1 MFRRQMKKGGAMRD
15 MLNSYWND
23 RARLLQGA
31 ALGALITVA
40 VGFNWIG
47 GYGFNWVTG
56 GNAEKMA
63 TAASSDAM
71 VPICADQFLAL
82 GPDAQAE
89 YKNIKAA
96 DRDDVVRKHL
106 KKVGAVTVDYSF
118 AKACASAIDLRTQ
131 TAAKKS

>member
-1 MFRRQMKKGGAMRD
+1 MRD
-15 MLNSYWND
+15 MMNSLWND

-31 ALGALITVA
+31 ALGALVTVA

-47 GYGFNWVTG
+47 GYGFNWTTSG
-56 GNAEKMA
+56 SAQKMLA
-63 TAASSDAM
+63 AASSDAM

-118 AKACASAIDLRTQ
+118 AKACASAIDVRAQ
-131 TAAKKS
+131 TAAKPS

>member
-1 MFRRQMKKGGAMRD
+1 MEKDVAMRD

-31 ALGALITVA
+31 ALGALVTVA

-47 GYGFNWVTG
+47 GYGFNWSTS
-56 GNAEKMA
+56 GNVEKRVV
-63 TAASSDAM
+63 AASSDAM
-71 VPICADQFLAL
+71 IPICADQFLAL

-89 YKNIKAA
+89 YKAIKAA

-106 KKVGAVTVDYSF
+106 KKVGAVTVDYTF
-118 AKACASAIDLRTQ
+118 ARACASAIDLRAQ
-131 TAAKKS
+131 TAAKQS

>member
-1 MFRRQMKKGGAMRD
+1 MRE
-15 MLNSYWND
+15 MLNSYWKD

-31 ALGALITVA
+31 ALGALVTVA

-47 GYGFNWVTG
+47 GYGFNWTTS
-56 GNAEKMA
+56 GNAEKRVA
-63 TAASSDAM
+63 AASSDAM

-96 DRDDVVRKHL
+96 DRDDIVRKHL

-118 AKACASAIDLRTQ
+118 AKACASAIDLRAQ
-131 TAAKKS
+131 TAAKQS

>member
-1 MFRRQMKKGGAMRD
+1 MRD
-15 MLNSYWND
+15 ILNSYWKD

-31 ALGALITVA
+31 AVGALITVA
-40 VGFNWIG
+40 VGFNWVG
-47 GYGFNWVTG
+47 GYGFSWTTS
-56 GNAEKMA
+56 GNAQKMV

-89 YKNIKAA
+89 YKNIKAT

-118 AKACASAIDLRTQ
+118 AKACASAIDLRSA
-131 TAAKKS
+131 TAAKPS

>member
-1 MFRRQMKKGGAMRD
+1 MRD
-15 MLNSYWND
+15 MLSSYWND
-23 RARLLQGA
+23 RARILQGA

-63 TAASSDAM
+63 TAASSEAM
-71 VPICADQFLAL
+71 IPICADQFLAL

-118 AKACASAIDLRTQ
+118 AKACAAAIDLRAQ
-131 TAAKKS
+131 TAAKQS

>member
-1 MFRRQMKKGGAMRD
+1 MRD
-15 MLNSYWND
+15 FIDSIWQD

-31 ALGALITVA
+31 ALGALVTVA
-40 VGFNWIG
+40 VGFNWVA
-47 GYGFNWVTG
+47 GYGFSWMTSG
-56 GNAEKMA
+56 TAEKMVA
-63 TAASSDAM
+63 AASSNAM

-89 YKNIKAA
+89 YKSIKAA

-118 AKACASAIDLRTQ
+118 AKACASAIDVRAQ
-131 TAAKKS
+131 TGAKPS